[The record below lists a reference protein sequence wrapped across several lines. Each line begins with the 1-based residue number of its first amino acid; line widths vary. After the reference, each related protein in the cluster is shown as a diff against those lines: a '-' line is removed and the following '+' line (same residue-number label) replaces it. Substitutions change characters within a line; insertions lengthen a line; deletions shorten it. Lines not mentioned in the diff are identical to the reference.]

1 MYFLGGVGGAPT
13 PTLSPQAAA
22 ARKAIHTDTLSKVR
36 EIMIKHMAKPEE
48 IIIEVDE
55 SGEVVREQTKD
66 TDVLAQY
73 KVMKDTLVYLTHLDP
88 ADTQRLMMEK
98 LSTEVGRLCSSGGG
112 GGGGGGS
119 WEGGGGSTSASA
131 SASRLSWDVLNKLCW
146 AIGSI
151 SMTLTK
157 NDEKTFLVTVIRDL
171 LGMTEAVKGKNNK
184 AVVASNIMYVVG
196 QYPRFLKEHW
206 KFLKTVVVKLFEF
219 MHESH
224 PGVQDMAL
232 DTFLK
237 IATKCRKK
245 FVVVQAGESAMFVET
260 LCLDLPTIIPDLEA
274 HQVHTF
280 YEATGAMI
288 AAHPDPGVRY
298 SLTDSLMRLP
308 NDMWKGLMAKAAE
321 DIASLSS
328 PDTLKAIQRILR
340 TNVCACRTLGPSFDR
355 QLGTLYLDALNV
367 YKVLSGAIA
376 GAVAA
381 QGENILHAVHIKGA
395 RVVKREILSLVG
407 TFVNLCEDVHF
418 VAKNFVPPLLPTV
431 LGDYGGGVGGA
442 REAEV
447 LNLMADVVIKLK
459 GEVGEDTPGILAA
472 VFEPTLAMITLN
484 FSDYPEHRTGFFKLL
499 GAINTHAFPALF
511 RLSQPHQKLVVD
523 SIVWAIKHEARD
535 IGEQGLDILEHL
547 LRNMVSVASP
557 DVAQPWFF
565 AYLLPLL
572 QELFAVLTDR
582 AHKAHLKQ
590 HALIM
595 QLVLGLIK
603 GGAIQ
608 MPLWDCPLAISSG
621 VAAQFQ
627 ASVQASPPP
636 QGALNNAFFLD
647 FFLKCLVS
655 SAFKNLHQ

>member
-1 MYFLGGVGGAPT
+1 
-13 PTLSPQAAA
+13 
-22 ARKAIHTDTLSKVR
+22 
-36 EIMIKHMAKPEE
+36 
-48 IIIEVDE
+48 
-55 SGEVVREQTKD
+55 
-66 TDVLAQY
+66 
-73 KVMKDTLVYLTHLDP
+73 
-88 ADTQRLMMEK
+88 
-98 LSTEVGRLCSSGGG
+98 
-112 GGGGGGS
+112 
-119 WEGGGGSTSASA
+119 
-131 SASRLSWDVLNKLCW
+131 
-146 AIGSI
+146 
-151 SMTLTK
+151 MTLTK

-367 YKVLSGAIA
+367 YKVLSGTIA

-431 LGDYGGGVGGA
+431 LGDYGGGWGG
-442 REAEV
+442 
-447 LNLMADVVIKLK
+447 
-459 GEVGEDTPGILAA
+459 PGRQR
-472 VFEPTLAMITLN
+472 
-484 FSDYPEHRTGFFKLL
+484 S
-499 GAINTHAFPALF
+499 
-511 RLSQPHQKLVVD
+511 
-523 SIVWAIKHEARD
+523 
-535 IGEQGLDILEHL
+535 
-547 LRNMVSVASP
+547 
-557 DVAQPWFF
+557 
-565 AYLLPLL
+565 
-572 QELFAVLTDR
+572 
-582 AHKAHLKQ
+582 
-590 HALIM
+590 
-595 QLVLGLIK
+595 
-603 GGAIQ
+603 
-608 MPLWDCPLAISSG
+608 
-621 VAAQFQ
+621 
-627 ASVQASPPP
+627 
-636 QGALNNAFFLD
+636 
-647 FFLKCLVS
+647 
-655 SAFKNLHQ
+655 